1 MNALQRN
8 ELVWLSKFG
17 WQRVL
22 ELGWDSEGQSVLQHW
37 AVAQLPLVICRQRG
51 ETLPGTVSLG
61 LPAPSIWNRR
71 KLALEALPGEVQRR
85 GLFPSLEQIAQRN
98 VDLVEIKAFRVT
110 MRSLNLPIQVY
121 GSFGWQDLTGM
132 DYVRPSSDLDL
143 RVQVPD
149 HAMAQVAA
157 RELSALRLP
166 MRVDGELAFP
176 DGSAIAWRE
185 YLQWT
190 QGEVDRVLV
199 KSRSSVRLMERE
211 ALVALALS
219 SNP

>member
-22 ELGWDSEGQSVLQHW
+22 ELGCDSEDQSVLQHW

-61 LPAPSIWNRR
+61 LPAPTIWNRR
-71 KLALEALPGEVQRR
+71 KLELECLPGEMERR
-85 GLFPSLEQIAQRN
+85 GLFPSLEPIAQRN
-98 VDLVEIKAFRVT
+98 ADLRAIEDFMAT

-121 GSFGWQDLTGM
+121 GSFGWQHLTGM

-199 KSRSSVRLMERE
+199 KSRSTVRLMERE

>member
-8 ELVWLSKFG
+8 ELVWLTKFG

-37 AVAQLPLVICRQRG
+37 AVAQLPLVVCRQRVDHMPP
-51 ETLPGTVSLG
+51 TISLG

-71 KLALEALPGEVQRR
+71 KLELECLPGELRR
-85 GLFPSLEQIAQRN
+85 RELFPSLEPIAQRN
-98 VDLVEIKAFRVT
+98 ADLWEIEDFLVT

-121 GSFGWQDLTGM
+121 GSFGWQHLTGM

-149 HAMAQVAA
+149 HAMAKVAA
-157 RELSALRLP
+157 RALSALRLAI
-166 MRVDGELAFP
+166 RVDGELAFP

-185 YLQWT
+185 YLQWA

-199 KSRSSVRLMERE
+199 KSRTSVGLMESE
-211 ALVALALS
+211 ALLAMALS
-219 SNP
+219 SSP

>member
-22 ELGWDSEGQSVLQHW
+22 ELGCDSEDQSVLQHW

-51 ETLPGTVSLG
+51 ETLPGTISLG

-71 KLALEALPGEVQRR
+71 KLGLEVLPTDLERQ

-98 VDLVEIKAFRVT
+98 AELPAIEDFLAT
-110 MRSLNLPIQVY
+110 MCSLNLPIQVY
-121 GSFGWQDLTGM
+121 GSFGWQHLTSM
-132 DYVRPSSDLDL
+132 HYVRPSSDLDV

-157 RELSALRLP
+157 RALSALPLP
-166 MRVDGELAFP
+166 IRVDGELAFP

-199 KSRSSVRLMERE
+199 KNRTSVRLLESE
-211 ALVALALS
+211 ALLTMALS
-219 SNP
+219 SSP